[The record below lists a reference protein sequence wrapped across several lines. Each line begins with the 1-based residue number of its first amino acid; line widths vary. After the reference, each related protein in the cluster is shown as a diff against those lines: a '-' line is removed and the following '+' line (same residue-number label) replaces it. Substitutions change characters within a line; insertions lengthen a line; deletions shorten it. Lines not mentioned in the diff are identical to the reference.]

1 MKCSKL
7 LYKKLKPLLREHLRK
22 KHLLVV
28 GCFILFKCGGF
39 LTVKNDSYIGIIL
52 QSSELCLGGVLIT
65 SILFAISAEKE
76 DKHHIDNRLKNNNS
90 VLNKL
95 SYLIDKQEMIRDIK
109 ASPTNRDLITTYLGI
124 FIENGECA
132 DKEVDNI
139 IRKYHPDRLTYQF
152 MQYDKYLKIDDTL
165 RYYAIIHE
173 IVDKYLPS
181 DEKGMS
187 LKMQDIPI
195 MKPSFASSITKAK
208 PLVKYWSCMF
218 IAAFVLSVI
227 AIPDKVDI
235 DIFGLTTTVGIPV
248 YFKHTPLII
257 ELMVWI
263 TICNFINQFT
273 HFIKDFIRIL
283 EDRVNYESSIK
294 I

>member
-1 MKCSKL
+1 M
-7 LYKKLKPLLREHLRK
+7 
-22 KHLLVV
+22 
-28 GCFILFKCGGF
+28 
-39 LTVKNDSYIGIIL
+39 
-52 QSSELCLGGVLIT
+52 GGVLIT

-95 SYLIDKQEMIRDIK
+95 SHLIDKQEMIYDIK
-109 ASPTNRDLITTYLGI
+109 ASPTNRDLVTTYLGI
-124 FIENGECA
+124 FIKDGKRA

-165 RYYAIIHE
+165 RHYAITHE
-173 IVDKYLPS
+173 IVDKYLPGG
-181 DEKGMS
+181 EKGMS
-187 LKMQDIPI
+187 LKMRYIPI
-195 MKPSFASSITKAK
+195 MKPSFASSIMKAK
-208 PLVKYWSCMF
+208 PLVKYWSYMF
-218 IAAFVLSVI
+218 ITAFVLSVI
-227 AIPDKVDI
+227 TIPDKVDI
-235 DIFGLTTTVGIPV
+235 GIFGLTTTVGIPV

-257 ELMVWI
+257 ELVVWI
-263 TICNFINQFT
+263 MICNFINKFT
-273 HFIKDFIRIL
+273 RFIKDFARIL

>member
-1 MKCSKL
+1 
-7 LYKKLKPLLREHLRK
+7 
-22 KHLLVV
+22 
-28 GCFILFKCGGF
+28 
-39 LTVKNDSYIGIIL
+39 
-52 QSSELCLGGVLIT
+52 
-65 SILFAISAEKE
+65 
-76 DKHHIDNRLKNNNS
+76 
-90 VLNKL
+90 
-95 SYLIDKQEMIRDIK
+95 
-109 ASPTNRDLITTYLGI
+109 
-124 FIENGECA
+124 
-132 DKEVDNI
+132 
-139 IRKYHPDRLTYQF
+139 
-152 MQYDKYLKIDDTL
+152 
-165 RYYAIIHE
+165 
-173 IVDKYLPS
+173 
-181 DEKGMS
+181 
-187 LKMQDIPI
+187 
-195 MKPSFASSITKAK
+195 
-208 PLVKYWSCMF
+208 MF